1 MMSHVQPA
9 FKQRLSKSKSSRG
22 AGLVELLI
30 AMSIGLVL
38 IAGALSVFIN
48 SRKTYNVNQDYARM
62 LENGNFALDEISRS
76 LQLAGYL
83 GFSSQ
88 GGMVKGRTGDTTF
101 TPIGGTHS
109 ATSECE
115 TGWYADV
122 SKRVEGL
129 DDDNDP
135 WGSTC
140 ILDSRYSANT
150 DVLVVR
156 YAEPE
161 EVASGDLQ
169 ADTVYLR
176 ADTLSAQLFV
186 GTAEPSGFAINAEN
200 FRLRA
205 TAFYV
210 SPFSLTIGDNIPALK
225 KAELDAG
232 PIIDVPGAPNAR
244 EIVAPGIENMQLQ
257 YGLTSGAGSASANEY
272 RNAGNITNAEWS
284 RVVSVRIWIIVRA
297 EDLEKGFSNNTG
309 TFRLPA
315 GVFTPSKLDA
325 PNANDGYRRIALSRT
340 VSLRN
345 I

>member
-9 FKQRLSKSKSSRG
+9 FKQRRSRSESSKG

-30 AMSIGLVL
+30 AMAIGLVL

-48 SRKTYNVNQDYARM
+48 SRKTYSINQDYARM
-62 LENGNFALDEISRS
+62 LENGNFALDEISRA

-88 GGMVKGRTGDTTF
+88 GGIVKGRTGDTAF
-101 TPIGGTHS
+101 TPLGDS
-109 ATSECE
+109 DAATNECE

-135 WGSTC
+135 WGGTC
-140 ILDSRYSANT
+140 ILDSRYAAGT

-161 EVASGDLQ
+161 QIATGDLQ
-169 ADTVYLR
+169 ADTVYVR

-186 GTAEPSGFAINAEN
+186 GTTEPSGFATNAEN

-205 TAFYV
+205 IAFYV
-210 SPFSLTIGDNIPALK
+210 SDFSLTANDNIPALK
-225 KAELDAG
+225 KVELEAG
-232 PIIDVPGAPNAR
+232 PIIDVPGTPNAR
-244 EIVAPGIENMQLQ
+244 EIVAPGIENMQIQ
-257 YGLTSGAGSASANEY
+257 YGLTSAAGSTSANEY
-272 RNAGNITNAEWS
+272 RNAGNITDAEWS
-284 RVVSVRIWIIVRA
+284 RVVSVRIWVIVRA
-297 EDLEKGFSNNTG
+297 QNLEKGFSNDTG

-325 PNANDGYRRIALSRT
+325 PNVNDGFRRIVLSRT